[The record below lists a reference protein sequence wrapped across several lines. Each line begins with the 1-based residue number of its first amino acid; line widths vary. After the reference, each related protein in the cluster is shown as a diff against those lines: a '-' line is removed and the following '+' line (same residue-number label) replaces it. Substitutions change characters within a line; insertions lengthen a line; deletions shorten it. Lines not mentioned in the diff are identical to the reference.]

1 VAAEQQLELTMV
13 RERLRELARR
23 RLAVGLTDNERAEYE
38 RLADREDALLAD
50 LREERD
56 AL

>member
-1 VAAEQQLELTMV
+1 MPAEQQLELTMV

-23 RLAVGLTDNERAEYE
+23 RLAVGLTTAERNEYE
-38 RLADREDALLAD
+38 RLADRETALLAD

-56 AL
+56 TR